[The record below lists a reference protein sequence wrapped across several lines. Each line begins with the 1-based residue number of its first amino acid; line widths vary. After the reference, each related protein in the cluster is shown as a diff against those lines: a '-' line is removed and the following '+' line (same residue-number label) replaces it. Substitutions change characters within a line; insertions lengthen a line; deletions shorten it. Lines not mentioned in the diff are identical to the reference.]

1 MARSKAGKTKAI
13 DPKIRSMAYVLRKNG
28 TKMATIAKKL
38 HISVASVYRCWKD
51 GEMSCK
57 GKGEKRKKI
66 RKGGRPKELS
76 ARTKARFIRQF
87 SLARKENVNEKVMD
101 VVKEAELEGVAS
113 YRTFARILNCAGVV
127 CKSVPYVEVYL
138 PEPQSV

>member
-13 DPKIRSMAYVLRKNG
+13 DPKIQTMAYVLRKNG

-38 HISVASVYRCWKD
+38 HILVASVYRPWKD

-57 GKGEKRKKI
+57 GKGEKCQKMCE
-66 RKGGRPKELS
+66 GGGPNKLS

-87 SLARKENVNEKVMD
+87 SMARKENVNVMD
-101 VVKEAELEGVAS
+101 VVKKAELEGVAS
-113 YRTFARILNCAGVV
+113 YRTLGI
-127 CKSVPYVEVYL
+127 
-138 PEPQSV
+138 QSKPNN